1 MGRPPLVLVSGKDP
15 RRAGGHENYVRA
27 HALAAAACG
36 FHPHVFS
43 VSSSL
48 RSRTVATE
56 FGTLHMVAAPLGVT
70 HPVILQNG
78 PLARAVA
85 GFLRDRPGG
94 PHLIHG
100 FALWSRAAVAASRAL
115 GRQGMPAVP
124 VASAYGTRRYEIG
137 SMQPGLTERYTLP
150 QRLFYRGWYR
160 WIKAVDD
167 RLEGQGYAGAR
178 AVVVNYESVRRILTD
193 SYGPEL
199 PIRRLPYASAGCFEP
214 ERPAAEPPTPL
225 VGLEPRDAPL
235 VLAASRQDPR
245 KGLDVLLLALSRLAA
260 AGVPFRACLVGPG
273 RLLEAHRRLAA
284 ELGLEGRV
292 ALPGY
297 VEDVE
302 PYFAEAD
309 VFVLPSLGEA
319 SGSVSVVEALR
330 SGTAAVSTTCDG
342 MPEDLADGRDALLVE
357 PGDADGL
364 AAALRV
370 LLEDPAR
377 REELGASARR
387 VYEQRFSP
395 ELFVKALG
403 GLYAELG
410 VSPASAGSRLERSA
424 SPM

>member
-1 MGRPPLVLVSGKDP
+1 MGRPPLVFVSGKDP

-36 FHPHVFS
+36 FEPHVFS
-43 VSSSL
+43 VSSSR
-48 RSRTVATE
+48 RSQIVATE
-56 FGTLHMVAAPLGVT
+56 FGTLHLVAAPLGVT
-70 HPVILQNG
+70 HPVILQNR
-78 PLARAVA
+78 PLARAVVRL
-85 GFLRDRPGG
+85 LRDKRG

-100 FALWSRAAVAASRAL
+100 FAFWSRAAGAASRELA
-115 GRQGMPAVP
+115 RSGMAAVP

-137 SMQPGLTERYTLP
+137 AMQPALTEHYTLP
-150 QRLFYRGWYR
+150 QRLFYRGWFR
-160 WIKAVDD
+160 WIKLVDD

-178 AVVVNYESVRRILTD
+178 AVVLNYESVRRILTD
-193 SYGPEL
+193 SYGPGLE
-199 PIRRLPYASAGCFEP
+199 IRRLPYASAGCFEP
-214 ERPAAEPPTPL
+214 ERPAAADVPAPL
-225 VGLEPRDAPL
+225 TGLEPRDAPL

-284 ELGLEGRV
+284 ELGLERRV

-302 PYFAEAD
+302 PYFAAAD

-330 SGTAAVSTTCDG
+330 TGTPVVSTTCDG
-342 MPEDLADGRDALLVE
+342 MPEDLDDGRDALLVE
-357 PGDADGL
+357 PGDAEGL
-364 AAALRV
+364 ERALRV
-370 LLEDPAR
+370 LLEDSAR

-387 VYEQRFSP
+387 VYERRFSP
-395 ELFVKALG
+395 EGFVKALG
-403 GLYAELG
+403 DLYAELG
-410 VSPASAGSRLERSA
+410 VSAASAATRLERSA